1 MTNNKKIIEWLKN
14 AQEIVNEAGISE
26 EYKQAAFQKAF
37 DSLASNS
44 VQIKN
49 ASESKQSIEPITSPI
64 SEVKTFAGFLRQTT
78 SKSHADKILA
88 IIYFYVKSLNKITFT
103 KEDIEKTYQE
113 SFLPKSKNTS
123 AEIIGLIKRGLVM
136 NTGEKIDGKKSF
148 KITLAGMNFVEEELM
163 KGGKQ

>member
-1 MTNNKKIIEWLKN
+1 MTKNKEIVEWLKS

-37 DSLASNS
+37 DSLANRPTTLEQPTKPEQPSE
-44 VQIKN
+44 IKTLHLPE
-49 ASESKQSIEPITSPI
+49 A
-64 SEVKTFAGFLRQTT
+64 KTFPGFLRQTT

-88 IIYFYVKSLNKITFT
+88 IVYFYVKSKNKITFT

-123 AEIIGLIKRGLVM
+123 AEINGLIKRGLVM
-136 NTGEKIDGKKSF
+136 SI
-148 KITLAGMNFVEEELM
+148 
-163 KGGKQ
+163 